1 MIYSTYVINGELYHA
16 DRANHKY
23 IKKVKTK
30 NGKWRYIYNILKTTT
45 LAPLVNLASHTAK
58 DFAKMKSEENKRKGN
73 TKNNI
78 PSSSAAPLSIYDY
91 MDEEDKE
98 YSKTYDDKSIE
109 DAMKK
114 VEEVL
119 KNEKE
124 DEIKLVK
131 TSNKR
136 R

>member
-16 DRANHKY
+16 DRVNHKY
-23 IKKVKTK
+23 IRKVKTK
-30 NGKWRYIYNILKTTT
+30 NGKWRYIYNILKTTK
-45 LAPLVNLASHTAK
+45 LAPLVNLASYTAK
-58 DFAKMKSEENKRKGN
+58 GFAKIKSEENKKGN

-78 PSSSAAPLSIYDY
+78 PSSSATPLSIYDY

-98 YSKTYDDKSIE
+98 YSKNNNDKSIE